1 MVFPLT
7 FDFYQFT
14 YPFLLFNTGD
24 KTLRLYSLPSFQEL
38 QYSPVSVF
46 KYGVNFTTF
55 DRCGNLL
62 ATADS
67 DGKAHVFKV
76 TPEAAQ
82 VYVLLNLKMHN
93 QFHPCFCRYR

>member
-1 MVFPLT
+1 MTCHLPFFSI
-7 FDFYQFT
+7 FDI
-14 YPFLLFNTGD
+14 GD

-38 QYSPVSVF
+38 HYSPVSVF

-55 DRCGNLL
+55 DQCGSLL

-82 VYVLLNLKMHN
+82 VKVLLLNKMHN
-93 QFHPCFCRYR
+93 